1 MSKSNERVHLRFQA
15 VVIASQLPDNRAE
28 ALRVLDYARHMVAE
42 FWDGSSGIS
51 DNGSGINETQPLAPL
66 RALDGWTIQ
75 WPPKAGSALGRW
87 ARRRRAPTAKRPL
100 ARRQAG

>member
-1 MSKSNERVHLRFQA
+1 LETTGAVPARGSMSKSNERVHLRFQA

-66 RALDGWTIQ
+66 RALDEWTVQ
-75 WPPKAGSALGRW
+75 
-87 ARRRRAPTAKRPL
+87 
-100 ARRQAG
+100 

>member
-42 FWDGSSGIS
+42 FWDDSCGIS
-51 DNGSGINETQPLAPL
+51 DNASGINETQPLVPP
-66 RALDGWTIQ
+66 RAHDGFTVQ
-75 WPPKAGSALGRW
+75 DHPRLGRVLSRC
-87 ARRRRAPTAKRPL
+87 ARG
-100 ARRQAG
+100 Q